1 MLEVRDEANFTNIAC
16 FRVLDCPALNGPNSR
31 FGIQHFICASRTS
44 GSLAALSVRTK
55 IEIRPAEDP
64 QMVRET
70 DSGTSFAV
78 SRATRPLAGV
88 ALLFAAVVGA
98 NAPAAADTID
108 ICRKADGE
116 TSQAACSEAIA
127 SGKF

>member
-1 MLEVRDEANFTNIAC
+1 
-16 FRVLDCPALNGPNSR
+16 
-31 FGIQHFICASRTS
+31 
-44 GSLAALSVRTK
+44 
-55 IEIRPAEDP
+55 
-64 QMVRET
+64 MVRET

-127 SGKF
+127 SGKFQGRELAASYLNRGLVASDTMTLTRRSSITAKLSG